1 MMELAK
7 SLPTKIHL
15 EKEASMQPE
24 TSLSKLPRKRRKEM
38 NHAKTIPSFHKA
50 KIQNC
55 NAIETALAGIA
66 LRCLLS
72 LFYENEKIGPGPR

>member
-1 MMELAK
+1 
-7 SLPTKIHL
+7 
-15 EKEASMQPE
+15 
-24 TSLSKLPRKRRKEM
+24 M

-72 LFYENEKIGPGPR
+72 LFYENEKIGPGPS